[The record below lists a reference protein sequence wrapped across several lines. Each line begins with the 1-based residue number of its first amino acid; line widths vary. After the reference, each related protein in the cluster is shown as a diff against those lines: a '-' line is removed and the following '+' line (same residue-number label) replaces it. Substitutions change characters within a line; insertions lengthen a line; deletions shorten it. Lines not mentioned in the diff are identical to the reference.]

1 MIQRERY
8 MDLLAS
14 KQWNGR
20 VKVITGI
27 RRCGKSTILFGLYK
41 ERLLASGVRSEQI
54 VDLALDD
61 DANEKYRDPRELS
74 LYVRERIADSNEKY
88 YLMIDEIQYAIS
100 KEELR
105 NRDAPV
111 RIYSVLNGLLRMKNV
126 DIYVTGSN
134 SKLLSKDVSTEF
146 RGRGDVVHVHPLSFS
161 EFYSARGG
169 DKRDAYDEYMMF
181 GGMPYL
187 SMLGS
192 DEEKYAYLSDLFEEI
207 YFKDIEE
214 RYTIELPGVL
224 RNLTDS
230 LCSSIGSLTNASK
243 ISKTLKSVQRIDVD
257 SETIAAYLQH
267 LQESFLFSR
276 VQRYDVKGKRY
287 FEYPSK
293 YYCTDIGLRNVRLGL
308 RQMEETRIMENCL
321 YNELLVRGYTVDVG
335 VVALRERDSKGSI
348 KQKNCEID
356 FIARKGSRKYYVQS
370 AMSMDDP
377 AKEKA
382 ELRPLL
388 ATRDSFRKIVVS
400 KSYGKSWTDEGG
412 ILRIGLLDFLLD
424 QNSLDR

>member
-8 MDLLAS
+8 INLLAS

-20 VKVITGI
+20 VKVVTGI
-27 RRCGKSTILFGLYK
+27 RRCGKSTILFDLYK
-41 ERLLASGVRSEQI
+41 DRLLTSGVKREQI
-54 VDLALDD
+54 VELALDD
-61 DANEKYRDPRELS
+61 DANEMYHNPRELS
-74 LYVRERIADSNEKY
+74 LYVRERIANSDEKY

-105 NRDAPV
+105 NHDAPV
-111 RIYSVLNGLLRMKNV
+111 RIYGVLNGLLRMNNV

-146 RGRGDVVHVHPLSFS
+146 RGRGDVVHVYPLSFS

-192 DEEKYAYLSDLFEEI
+192 DDEKYAYLSDLFEEI

-224 RNLTDS
+224 RSLTNS

-243 ISKTLKSVQRIDVD
+243 ISRTIKGVQRADVD
-257 SETIAAYLQH
+257 PETVDTYLGY
-267 LQESFLFSR
+267 LQESFLFSKA
-276 VQRYDVKGKRY
+276 QRYDVKRKRY

-293 YYCTDIGLRNVRLGL
+293 YYCTDVGLRNVRLGL
-308 RQMEETRIMENCL
+308 RQMEKTHIMENCL
-321 YNELLVRGYTVDVG
+321 YNELLARGYSVDVG
-335 VVALRERDSKGSI
+335 VVALREKDSKGSI

-356 FIARKGSRKYYVQS
+356 FIARKGNRKYYVQS
-370 AMSMDDP
+370 ALSMDDS
-377 AKEKA
+377 AKEKT

-388 ATRDSFRKIVVS
+388 AIKDSFRKIVVS
-400 KSYGKSWTDEGG
+400 RSYGKSWVDEDG
-412 ILRIGLLDFLLD
+412 ILRIGLIDFLLD